1 MIILVCGGRDFHD
14 LELLDATLTRVHL
27 HSDTPIRLL
36 IEGDCRGA
44 DRMARGWA
52 LTKGIHYATIPAL
65 WYFYGT
71 SAGPKRNAVMLELPV
86 DAGVAFP
93 GGRGTADMVRK
104 LKAKNIPVIEATAQ
118 P

>member
-1 MIILVCGGRDFHD
+1 MIVLAFGGRDFD
-14 LELLDATLTRVHL
+14 NFKLLDDTLTRVHL
-27 HSDTPIRLL
+27 NSDTPITLL

-65 WYFYGT
+65 WQFYGT
-71 SAGPKRNAVMLELPV
+71 SAGPRRNAIMLELPI

-93 GGRGTADMVRK
+93 GGRGTADMMRK
-104 LKAKNIPVIEATAQ
+104 LKAKRIPVIEAQ